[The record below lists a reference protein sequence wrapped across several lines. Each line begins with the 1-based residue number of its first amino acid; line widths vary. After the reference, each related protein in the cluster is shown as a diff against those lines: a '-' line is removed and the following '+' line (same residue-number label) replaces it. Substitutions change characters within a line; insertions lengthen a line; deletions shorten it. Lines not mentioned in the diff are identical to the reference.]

1 MNINESASNYV
12 NEKVMNNENN
22 ITDAPSSSGQ
32 TYTTGNPI
40 LNFLKSKT
48 GEGTIDS
55 YNDNPLNFKNNHFL
69 SQVIRG
75 LSGLLGSLDLAIID
89 ILIGGIGYFKKVEDV

>member
-12 NEKVMNNENN
+12 NEKVINNEIN
-22 ITDAPSSSGQ
+22 TDKIIENTSIG
-32 TYTTGNPI
+32 GNPI

-48 GEGTIDS
+48 GSGSIES
-55 YNDNPLNFKNNHFL
+55 YNDHPLNFKNNHFL

-75 LSGLLGSLDLAIID
+75 LTGLIGSLDLALVDII
-89 ILIGGIGYFKKVEDV
+89 IGTIGYFKGVEDV